1 MRILLAVLAALL
13 VVLQYS
19 LWLGDR
25 NLRAVWERRGEVEEL
40 KKEISRLEARNRQ
53 LRAEVEDLR
62 REGAAIVERARE
74 DLGMI
79 REDEVFIRMVRPEG
93 QAPEPA
99 GGEADSG
106 K

>member
-1 MRILLAVLAALL
+1 MRILLVVLAALL

-25 NLRAVWERRGEVEEL
+25 NLRAVWERQGEVEEL
-40 KKEISRLEARNRQ
+40 KEEVGRLEARNRQ

-62 REGAAIVERARE
+62 REGAAIAERARE

-79 REDEVFIRMVRPEG
+79 RQDEVFIRMVRPRG
-93 QAPEPA
+93 PGDA
-99 GGEADSG
+99 GGEEGSG
-106 K
+106 G